1 MGEFRQALP
10 DYNEAIQLKTLLLY
24 GLGSQKYSDQ
34 KRAIA
39 EAYAGR
45 AMVYTVLGRDIEAQ
59 QDLSRARD
67 LGYAP
72 TRETAAMD
80 DIKRRR

>member
-1 MGEFRQALP
+1 MVR
-10 DYNEAIQLKTLLLY
+10 K
-24 GLGSQKYSDQ
+24 S
-34 KRAIA
+34 IA

-45 AMVYTVLGRDIEAQ
+45 AMVYTVLVRDIEAQ

-80 DIKRRR
+80 DIKQRR